1 MAVVEKMKELAKM
14 TLPTRES
21 APTALTAL
29 TAPSTPTPGAGLTAE
44 QLIAELA
51 RQKRSAA

>member
-21 APTALTAL
+21 APSTTS
-29 TAPSTPTPGAGLTAE
+29 TPSTSTPTPGAGLTAE